1 MVARPEI
8 RRWALADFEQDF
20 APKEAWMSSQSS
32 PRPRQIRCAHARIR
46 AATRAGIFSGSPP
59 RPGNRESRHVDMLY
73 SVYRMLPLRIE
84 VCPAVWMVLEKIR
97 ISHGRDSAVAAGEA
111 GHH

>member
-1 MVARPEI
+1 
-8 RRWALADFEQDF
+8 
-20 APKEAWMSSQSS
+20 
-32 PRPRQIRCAHARIR
+32 
-46 AATRAGIFSGSPP
+46 
-59 RPGNRESRHVDMLY
+59 MLY